1 MTSSLPHHT
10 CINTI
15 YTCNSFSFWGR
26 HKIIGLFSLPCVWKH
41 GSLTLTMA
49 GEQMRDY
56 SGGVRCLSCNEVP
69 HTPFWVNV
77 GDSGSL
83 SWSQNSSLSAQQG
96 GSGLLALSQSMLG
109 PMRRASEEHSAGP
122 SGASQ
127 VCSLY
132 LTHPW
137 HLCKPSAT

>member
-1 MTSSLPHHT
+1 MTSSFPHHT
-10 CINTI
+10 CISTI
-15 YTCNSFSFWGR
+15 YTFDSYFFWGR

-56 SGGVRCLSCNEVP
+56 SEGVWCLSCNEVP

-96 GSGLLALSQSMLG
+96 GSGPLALSQSMLG
-109 PMRRASEEHSAGP
+109 PVRRAPEEHSAGP